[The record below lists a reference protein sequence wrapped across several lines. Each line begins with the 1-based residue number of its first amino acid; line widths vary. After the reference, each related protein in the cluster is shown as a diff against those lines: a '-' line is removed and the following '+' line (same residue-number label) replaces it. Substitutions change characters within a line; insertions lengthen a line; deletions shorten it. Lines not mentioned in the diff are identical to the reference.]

1 MLKAFLSDHTII
13 SVRSGSAS
21 IDFFSTGT
29 EAYSPALLHAGYFL
43 LDARNC
49 ELWGFEWWF
58 FSLNNFELFSGLE

>member
-21 IDFFSTGT
+21 TDFFSTGT

-49 ELWGFEWWF
+49 EL
-58 FSLNNFELFSGLE
+58 